1 MSTLEELSVDAEK
14 LREYLSIIA
23 KAYTGKTPAVSLKI
37 RDQMA
42 MAQFYVQLM
51 ILDKLDKIEQRLAQE

>member
-1 MSTLEELSVDAEK
+1 MNILEELSVDTEK
-14 LREYLSIIA
+14 LGKYLIEYA
-23 KAYTGKTPAVSLKI
+23 KAYTGKSPAVSLKI

-51 ILDKLDKIEQRLAQE
+51 ILDKLDKIEQLLT

>member
-1 MSTLEELSVDAEK
+1 MDALEELNVDREK
-14 LREYLSIIA
+14 LREHLSIIA
-23 KAYTGKTPAVSLKI
+23 KSYTGKTPAVSLKI

-51 ILDKLDKIEQRLAQE
+51 ILDRLDKIADLLAPQ